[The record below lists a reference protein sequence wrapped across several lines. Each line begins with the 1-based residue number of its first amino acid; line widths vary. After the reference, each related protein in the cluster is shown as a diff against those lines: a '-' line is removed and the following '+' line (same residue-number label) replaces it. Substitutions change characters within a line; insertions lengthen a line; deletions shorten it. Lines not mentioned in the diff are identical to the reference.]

1 MTQGILLGFLAALGW
16 GGADFM
22 ARFATRESD
31 AWRTAIYMQLVG
43 LLVLS
48 SFFLLSGGG
57 SALLAHGSMSTILW
71 GLAVG
76 VLNAMTTVTAYKAF
90 EVGVLAIV
98 APICAGYPAIAV
110 LLATLSGETLTP
122 VRTVG
127 VALTMAGVALTA
139 ISPSEPQDAPSVDSQ
154 AAPRRS
160 RLGPGVPWALSTA
173 LTQGLTIWVVGFR
186 LLPEIQSVPTV
197 WVMRVAT
204 FAVLC
209 LAALPLRRSLAPP
222 RGRTGLLILCMGGL
236 DALAYAA
243 HTVGLG
249 MEQVSVVS
257 VLGSLYGAVT
267 GLLGYVLLS
276 ERLSWLQWAGFL
288 AICAALV
295 LLTH

>member
-1 MTQGILLGFLAALGW
+1 MTLGTLLGIMAALGW

-22 ARFATRESD
+22 ARFATREAG
-31 AWRTAIYMQLVG
+31 AWRTALYMQFVG

-48 SFFLLSGGG
+48 LVFLFSGGG
-57 SALLAHGSMSTILW
+57 SVLLAHGSTSTVIW
-71 GLAVG
+71 GLVVG
-76 VLNAMTTVTAYKAF
+76 VLNAMTTVTAYLAF
-90 EVGVLAIV
+90 EVGLLAIV

-110 LLATLSGETLTP
+110 LLATLSGEALTP
-122 VRTVG
+122 VRAVGVG
-127 VALTMAGVALTA
+127 VAMAGAAMTA
-139 ISPSEPQDAPSVDSQ
+139 IGPSEPED
-154 AAPRRS
+154 APRRS
-160 RLGPGVPWALSTA
+160 RLGQGVLWALSTA

-222 RGRTGLLILCMGGL
+222 RGKTALLVLCMGGL

-243 HTVGLG
+243 HTVGLR

-257 VLGSLYGAVT
+257 VLGSLYGTVT
-267 GLLGYVLLS
+267 GLLGYVLLR
-276 ERLSWLQWAGFL
+276 ERLSRLQWAGFL
-288 AICAALV
+288 AICGALV